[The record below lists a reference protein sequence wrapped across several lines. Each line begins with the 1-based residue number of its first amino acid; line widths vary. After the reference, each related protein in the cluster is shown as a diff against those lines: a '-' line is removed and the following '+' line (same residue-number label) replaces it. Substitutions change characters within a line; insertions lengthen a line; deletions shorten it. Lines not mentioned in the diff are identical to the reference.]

1 MNSPLVF
8 DARTEDLLV
17 KYFDGALNTAEE
29 QEFSLLRAAMPT
41 LEAEIQRIRAFD
53 TFLDKAQLSSI
64 REEELDT
71 AFLWDMQKRF
81 AQALAVG
88 TVLAAPDHASQL
100 SPEPASPNDQ
110 SPIMVRQQE
119 ASSIANTNTTALNTT
134 VSQNL
139 TSSQA
144 AIVSSGGMSAVVL
157 KTSLVVKTLAAALFA
172 GSVAYGVWRF
182 AAASAPEVD
191 NPNSA
196 STTTNAPNAQSTTQQ
211 LPTTTLRVQPRA
223 AAAISGTSQPNAE
236 LPAKSTTALQPPNA
250 ATNSTPPPAPQQ
262 PVAQANETSA
272 ADSKHELNNET
283 KTDATANAQIS
294 TSNDKFRRDAEEL
307 TKKIQAKEQ
316 SGDLIGAAF
325 VLKQLGFLQRTNGDA
340 AGAIQSFNQ
349 ALKTAQSQNVRELEA
364 ELLGELALVYAM
376 QGNTTKAQ
384 TLLKTCT
391 DILSELNSKR
401 LERWMKEMKELRRLE
416 GK

>member
-8 DARTEDLLV
+8 DAHTEDLLV
-17 KYFDGALNTAEE
+17 KYFDGALSVAEE

-41 LEAEIQRIRAFD
+41 LEAEIHRIRAFD
-53 TFLDKAQLSSI
+53 TFLDGAHLTET

-88 TVLAAPDHASQL
+88 TVLATPHHNSQL
-100 SPEPASPNDQ
+100 TPEPTSPNDQ
-110 SPIMVRQQE
+110 SPVMAGQQE
-119 ASSIANTNTTALNTT
+119 AASTANTTALNTT
-134 VSQNL
+134 VSQSL
-139 TSSQA
+139 PSAQA
-144 AIVSSGGMSAVVL
+144 AIISSGGVGAAML
-157 KTSLVVKTLAAALFA
+157 KTSFLVKTLAVTLFA

-182 AAASAPEVD
+182 VGNTVSEGSNGNENMTAPSTQATPQQSPTTMPSAEPRAD
-191 NPNSA
+191 A
-196 STTTNAPNAQSTTQQ
+196 NAPG
-211 LPTTTLRVQPRA
+211 V
-223 AAAISGTSQPNAE
+223 SQPNGG
-236 LPAKSTTALQPPNA
+236 LSPKPTPAQPQPNT
-250 ATNSTPPPAPQQ
+250 ATNVAPPTPPQAI
-262 PVAQANETSA
+262 AQTNEFSA
-272 ADSKHELNNET
+272 ADSKRTLANEAKT
-283 KTDATANAQIS
+283 EAKTDATANAQIS

-340 AGAIQSFNQ
+340 AAAMQSFSQ

-364 ELLGELALVYAM
+364 ELLGELALVYTM
-376 QGNTTKAQ
+376 QGNTSKAQ

-391 DILSELNSKR
+391 DILSEVNSKR
-401 LERWMKEMKELRRLE
+401 LERWAKELRRLE